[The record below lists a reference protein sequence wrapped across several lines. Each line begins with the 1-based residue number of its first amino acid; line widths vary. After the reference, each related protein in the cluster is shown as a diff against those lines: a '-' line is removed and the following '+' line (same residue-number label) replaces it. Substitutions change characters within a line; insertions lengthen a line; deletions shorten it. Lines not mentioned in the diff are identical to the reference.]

1 MNRRSAESNGKG
13 RVAVIGAPTA
23 DGVRLRDALASA
35 GVAGSRIDLYGTT
48 RGEVL
53 LSEYAG
59 EARMI
64 QEPILEEIADHEIVF
79 ICEEGEISRR
89 IVSVATAD
97 CVIIDLLDCLPADAQ
112 TRRVQ
117 LDVDPDID
125 RPGPG
130 GCFVVPHPLALL
142 IAGVF
147 QPLEREIGV
156 AEAKAVVIRP
166 AADFGETGLEE
177 LREQT
182 IRLLRFAEVPTET
195 FGRQLAF
202 NVIPQT
208 RLTGLEPG
216 VESRI
221 AAETAELLGWNEPRL
236 GVRLLAAPIF
246 HGHGLQMHF
255 RPRVD
260 VSLERLISVLREA
273 GLLGGAGT
281 AATPLE
287 AEARV
292 SLSDVTGDGLGG
304 FWMWAV
310 AGEASSRGAEQAV
323 RFAARLRLL

>member
-13 RVAVIGAPTA
+13 RVAVIGAPTVE
-23 DGVRLRDALASA
+23 GIRVRDALVSA
-35 GVAGSRIDLYGTT
+35 GVPGSRIDLYGTT

-64 QEPILEEIADHEIVF
+64 QEPVLEEIAEHEIVF
-79 ICEEGEISRR
+79 ICEEGEVSRR

-97 CVIIDLLDCLPADAQ
+97 CVIIDLLDCLPADAR
-112 TRRVQ
+112 TRRVR

-125 RPGPG
+125 RPGAG
-130 GCFVVPHPLALL
+130 GCFVVPHPLTLL
-142 IAGVF
+142 IAGVL

-156 AEAKAVVIRP
+156 AEAMAVVIRP
-166 AADFGETGLEE
+166 AADFGEPGLEE

-182 IRLLRFAEVPTET
+182 MGLLRFAEVPTET

-208 RLTGLEPG
+208 RLPGLDPG

-221 AAETAELLGWNEPRL
+221 AAETTELLGWTEPRL

-246 HGHGLQMHF
+246 HGHGVQMHF
-255 RPRVD
+255 RPNVD
-260 VSLERLISVLREA
+260 VPLERVISVLREA
-273 GLLGGAGT
+273 GSLGEGDA

-287 AEARV
+287 AEARI
-292 SLSDVTGDGLGG
+292 SLSDVAGDGLGG

-310 AGEASSRGAEQAV
+310 AREAEARGAEQAV
-323 RFAARLRLL
+323 RFAASLRLL

>member
-1 MNRRSAESNGKG
+1 MSRRSAESNGKG
-13 RVAVIGAPTA
+13 RVAVIGAPTL
-23 DGVRLRDALASA
+23 DGGCVRDALVSA
-35 GVAGSRIDLYGTT
+35 GVPGSRVDLYGSTC
-48 RGEVL
+48 GEVV

-64 QEPILEEIADHEIVF
+64 QEPVLAEIVEHEIVF
-79 ICEEGEISRR
+79 ICEEGEVSRR
-89 IVSVATAD
+89 IASVATPD
-97 CVIIDLLDCLPADAQ
+97 CLIIDLVDCLPAHARP
-112 TRRVQ
+112 RRVQ
-117 LDVDPDID
+117 LDVDSDID
-125 RPGPG
+125 RPGSG

-142 IAGVF
+142 IAGLL

-156 AEAKAVVIRP
+156 AEAMAVVIRP
-166 AADFGETGLEE
+166 AADFGEPGIKE

-182 IRLLRFAEVPTET
+182 IRLLSFAEVPIET

-208 RLTGLEPG
+208 RLAGLEPG

-221 AAETAELLGWNEPRL
+221 AAETSELLGWNEPRF

-255 RPRVD
+255 RPRVE
-260 VSLERLISVLREA
+260 VSLERVLSVLREA
-273 GLLGGAGT
+273 GSLGEGEA

-292 SLSDVTGDGLGG
+292 SLSDISWDGLGG

-310 AGEASSRGAEQAV
+310 AGETAALGAEQAV
-323 RFAARLRLL
+323 QLAARLRLL